1 MDDKNKKL
9 STTKKASKVYGKVW
23 SGMDARMS
31 LEEDSV
37 SSDGTID
44 NHKNSKFE
52 AFKTKR

>member
-1 MDDKNKKL
+1 MDDKKL

-31 LEEDSV
+31 FEEDSV
-37 SSDGTID
+37 SSDNTID

-52 AFKTKR
+52 SFKTKR